1 MLNQTN
7 SPVKGRAIDACDT
20 LTEYFESNDTK
31 LLRRVTAGAYNG
43 TSSIRLTKHTASI
56 TNQKELRKL
65 WWQTRLKGTQPD
77 FDTDLR
83 RQEINVVDICS
94 GAGGL
99 ATGIKWA
106 CEAVGTR
113 PVFQACVEVDRD
125 ALVVYRN
132 NIRPLRAFN
141 ENIANLVTY
150 DSKTVLHSSGHTVA
164 SPTLTN
170 AELNDLKGSID
181 IVVAGPPCE
190 GNSNFNNVTRR
201 VDRRNELYVTSV
213 AFGIALEAQVVIVE
227 NVVSVRRAS
236 QDVVRRA
243 KSMLASAGYIVACED
258 RILEASRFGTP
269 QTRRRHFL
277 IACKR
282 KYLDFDDCFSRL
294 ECEPISTM
302 EAIGDL
308 MVIHP
313 KTSFDHS
320 SKLSPENSK
329 RVRYLIE
336 NDLWDLPDSERPVC
350 HQSGSHSYPSVYG
363 RIRPDEP
370 AQTIT
375 TGFLSPGRGRFT
387 HPNLPR
393 GLTPH
398 EGARLQGLPDDF
410 QFSNSRTQFPSRSAL
425 SNLIGGAVPPQLG
438 YVVGLV
444 ALSTLRSI
452 NQTP

>member
-7 SPVKGRAIDACDT
+7 SPFKGRAIEHCDT
-20 LTEYFESNDTK
+20 LAEYFESNSTK
-31 LLRRVTAGAYNG
+31 LIRRVTAGAHNG
-43 TSSIRLTKHTASI
+43 TSFIRLPKRTASI
-56 TNQKELRKL
+56 KNQQELRKL
-65 WWQTRLKGTQPD
+65 WWQTRLKGEQPD
-77 FDTDLR
+77 YDIDLK

-99 ATGIKWA
+99 ATGVKWA

-113 PVFQACVEVDRD
+113 PVFQACIDVDRD

-141 ENIANLVTY
+141 ENIANLVSYNT
-150 DSKTVLHSSGHTVA
+150 KTALHSSGHTA
-164 SPTLTN
+164 ATATLTN
-170 AELNDLKGSID
+170 SELNDLKGSID

-201 VDRRNELYVTSV
+201 VDRRNELYVASV
-213 AFGIALEAQVVIVE
+213 AFGIALEAEVVIVE
-227 NVVSVRRAS
+227 NVVSVKRAS

-243 KSMLASAGYIVACED
+243 RGMLVSAGYIVERED

-269 QTRRRHFL
+269 QNRRRHFL

-282 KYLDFDDCFSRL
+282 KNLDFDYCFSGL

-308 MVIHP
+308 KLIDP
-313 KTSFDHS
+313 KTSFDQS
-320 SKLSPENSK
+320 SKLSRENSK

-336 NDLWDLPDSERPVC
+336 NDLWNLPDSERPAC

-370 AQTIT
+370 VQTIT

-444 ALSTLRSI
+444 ALSTLPSI